1 MRRLLVLLILTCSLG
16 NAYGQAADAATCR
29 LTAAQFPA
37 VRGLRLGMTPD
48 EVLRVLPTVL
58 NKDELFRQA
67 HSPDHFDVAY
77 LNYGPNQNGDPPQ
90 FAGVSN
96 VNMVFYRGKLVD
108 FSIYYNES
116 NAGGVAWLGIA
127 DFIAR
132 IAEALQVPGF
142 QAWTTGKAGGPV
154 LKCEGFELQANL
166 NFLRVVA
173 APFWVDDMNA
183 RRKAENDEKRRAF
196 RP

>member
-1 MRRLLVLLILTCSLG
+1 MRRLLFLLVLSCSLG
-16 NAYGQAADAATCR
+16 NAFGQAADAATCR

-58 NKDELFRQA
+58 NKDALFRQA

-96 VNMVFYRGKLVD
+96 VNMVFTGGSSLIFQSFITSQTLVVLRG
-108 FSIYYNES
+108 
-116 NAGGVAWLGIA
+116 
-127 DFIAR
+127 R
-132 IAEALQVPGF
+132 
-142 QAWTTGKAGGPV
+142 V
-154 LKCEGFELQANL
+154 LPISSRG
-166 NFLRVVA
+166 
-173 APFWVDDMNA
+173 
-183 RRKAENDEKRRAF
+183 
-196 RP
+196 